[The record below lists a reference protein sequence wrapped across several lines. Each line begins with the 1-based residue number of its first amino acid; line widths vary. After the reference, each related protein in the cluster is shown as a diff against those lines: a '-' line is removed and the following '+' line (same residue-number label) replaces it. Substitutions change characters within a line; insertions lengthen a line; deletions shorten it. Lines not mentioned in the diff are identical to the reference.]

1 MSDTDPGLD
10 ALRLGDDDVSPV
22 REGLPARYRMRAD
35 AHYVEQLDSSMLNSP
50 VRFLEVR
57 GLESPRDDDEH
68 PSAAFV
74 ESIRRHGV
82 LQPLLVRS
90 RGGRHLVIAGRKR
103 LAAAAAAGLS
113 RVPCLIERV
122 DDEQA
127 PVLAAATNTPSTDTP
142 VARVTP
148 APSPSLTTD
157 ATFAAFADCL
167 TAVASSANLLSPG
180 STLIQTVAVDLVR
193 AEAARALQLL
203 LAARVLKG
211 DVSVARREVS
221 ARTIVERAAEQTA
234 AERRLRG
241 LTLDAPSTR
250 KVGETVSG
258 DEDLLASS
266 LGALILA
273 PAILFETTRSKA
285 VAMQVHSRADGTV
298 ALSAVHDGAELPHY
312 WRSKLAETEWPDLSM
327 NASSVASAALVLLRS
342 ARRIAELHSGH
353 LTLDCSE
360 GRTGLSIVLP
370 AGARSRY
377 QRWKLTSLL
386 PLSSRKA
393 PRQPCPARSG
403 AVVCSRSCRWQERER
418 SLPVMLI

>member
-1 MSDTDPGLD
+1 MSDTNPGLD
-10 ALRLGDDDVSPV
+10 ALRLGDDSVSPS
-22 REGLPARYRMRAD
+22 REGLPPRYRMRAD

-50 VRFLEVR
+50 IRFLEVR
-57 GLESPRDDDEH
+57 GLESHDGDEH
-68 PSAAFV
+68 PSAAFI

-90 RGGRHLVIAGRKR
+90 RGGRHLVIAGKKR
-103 LAAAAAAGLS
+103 LAAATAAGLS

-127 PVLAAATNTPSTDTP
+127 PVLAAASNTPSTDTP
-142 VARVTP
+142 IARVAP
-148 APSPSLTTD
+148 ASPTTD
-157 ATFAAFADCL
+157 LTFAAFADCL

-180 STLIQTVAVDLVR
+180 STLTQTVAVDLVR

-211 DVSVARREVS
+211 DVSVARREVA
-221 ARTIVERAAEQTA
+221 ARTVVERAAEQTA

-250 KVGETVSG
+250 TVGETLSG

-273 PAILFETTRSKA
+273 PAVLFETTRLSETRSKA
-285 VAMQVHSRADGTV
+285 VSVQVNSRADGTV
-298 ALSAVHDGAELPHY
+298 ALSAIHEGAELPHF

-327 NASSVASAALVLLRS
+327 NGSSVASAALVLLRS
-342 ARRIAELHSGH
+342 ARRVAELHTGH
-353 LTLDCSE
+353 MTLDCSE

-370 AGARSRY
+370 AGGTR
-377 QRWKLTSLL
+377 
-386 PLSSRKA
+386 
-393 PRQPCPARSG
+393 
-403 AVVCSRSCRWQERER
+403 
-418 SLPVMLI
+418 

>member
-10 ALRLGDDDVSPV
+10 ALRLGDDDVNPV

-50 VRFLEVR
+50 IRFLEVR
-57 GLESPRDDDEH
+57 GLDSPRGDEEH

-90 RGGRHLVIAGRKR
+90 RAGRHLVIAGRKR

-127 PVLAAATNTPSTDTP
+127 PVLAAATNTPSTDAP
-142 VARVTP
+142 VARV
-148 APSPSLTTD
+148 ASPPLTVD

-180 STLIQTVAVDLVR
+180 STLMQTVAVDLVR

-211 DVSVARREVS
+211 DVSVARRDVS

-241 LTLDAPSTR
+241 ITLDAPPAR

-258 DEDLLASS
+258 DEDLLAAS

-273 PAILFETTRSKA
+273 PAILFETTRSKS
-285 VAMQVHSRADGTV
+285 VSMQVNARADGTV
-298 ALSAVHDGAELPHY
+298 ALSAIHDGAELPHY
-312 WRSKLAETEWPDLSM
+312 WRSKLAETDWPDLSM
-327 NASSVASAALVLLRS
+327 TASSVASAALVLLRS

-370 AGARSRY
+370 AGRA
-377 QRWKLTSLL
+377 
-386 PLSSRKA
+386 
-393 PRQPCPARSG
+393 
-403 AVVCSRSCRWQERER
+403 
-418 SLPVMLI
+418 